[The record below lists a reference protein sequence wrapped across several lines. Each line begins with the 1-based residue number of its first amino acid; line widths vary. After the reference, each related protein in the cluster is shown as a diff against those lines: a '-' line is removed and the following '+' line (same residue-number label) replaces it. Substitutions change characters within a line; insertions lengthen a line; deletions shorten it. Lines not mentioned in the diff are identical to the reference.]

1 MKEYYIG
8 KYDYHEFVIIS
19 NISEEVLDY
28 TTKLHLA
35 ISFESLD
42 VAKTIMKIL
51 KNKYGESDLE
61 ILEVET
67 KIKHI
72 EESEEE

>member
-8 KYDYHEFVIIS
+8 KYDYHEFVILS
-19 NISEEVLDY
+19 NISEEELKY

-35 ISFESLD
+35 INFESLEI
-42 VAKTIMKIL
+42 AKTIMKIL
-51 KNKYGESDLE
+51 KNKYCEIDLE

-72 EESEEE
+72 EESEED